1 MQRLETPRLTL
12 RPYRAEDLDNL
23 AGLYGDPE
31 VSRFTKLGRLD
42 RAQSQAT
49 LDGYLEH
56 WRDKGYGIYAVHLKE
71 NGAFAGEGGFFTLQ
85 DWNETALR
93 YALHKR
99 HWGGG
104 LATELAGALIGHAFA
119 TLGFARLVSVVER
132 DNAASHHIMAKLGLT
147 LERRV
152 RVPKTEICVYAL
164 SRAAWRGGGA

>member
-1 MQRLETPRLTL
+1 MDVLETPRLTL
-12 RPYRAEDLDNL
+12 RPYGAGDLDHL
-23 AGLYGDPE
+23 SGLYGDEE
-31 VSRFTKLGRLD
+31 VARFTKLGGLS
-42 RAQSQAT
+42 RAQSQVT
-49 LDGYLEH
+49 LNDYLAH

-93 YALHKR
+93 YALHRR

-104 LATELAGALIGHAFA
+104 LATELAGALIGHGFA
-119 TLGFARLVSVVER
+119 SLGFARLVSVVER
-132 DNAASHHIMAKLGLT
+132 HNAASHHIMAKLGFT

-152 RVPKTEICVYAL
+152 QVPKTEICVYAL